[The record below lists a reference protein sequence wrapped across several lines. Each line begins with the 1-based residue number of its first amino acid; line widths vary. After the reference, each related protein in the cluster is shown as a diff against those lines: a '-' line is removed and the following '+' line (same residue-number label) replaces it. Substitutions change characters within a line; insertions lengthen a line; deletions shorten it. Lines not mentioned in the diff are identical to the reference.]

1 MTEDHPSIISPE
13 LVMALSVLAV
23 STGAVFIR
31 LAQQEAPSLVIAA
44 YRLGLGSLFLA
55 PFALSRSRGEIRRLT
70 RQQWLLALL
79 SGVFL
84 ALHFASW
91 ITSLEYTTVASSVV
105 LVSMSPLI
113 VALLSTFLLHEP
125 LSAMTWV
132 GLPLALL
139 GSFIVAFSD
148 QISIGVSGI
157 TIAPF
162 TQVLQHGALMGNVL
176 AFLGA
181 VFVAGYLIL
190 GRKLRASL
198 SLLTYAFI
206 VFGSAAVVLL
216 VMALSAGESLAGY
229 SWITYLW
236 FLCLGLIP
244 QIFGHASFNWALR
257 YLPASFVSIALLGEP
272 VGASLLA
279 YVLLK
284 ETPSLLEVG
293 GGVLIL
299 FGIYLASRRGTK
311 SALQQGL

>member
-1 MTEDHPSIISPE
+1 MIQDRSSKASPE
-13 LVMALSVLAV
+13 LVMSLSVLAV
-23 STGAVFIR
+23 STGAIFIR
-31 LAQQEAPSLVIAA
+31 LAQEEAPSLVIAA
-44 YRLGLGSLFLA
+44 YRLGLASLFLA
-55 PFALSRSRGEIRRLT
+55 PFALSRSRGEIQRLT

-91 ITSLEYTTVASSVV
+91 ITSLEYTTVTSSVV

-148 QISIGVSGI
+148 QLSIGAGGVAV
-157 TIAPF
+157 APL
-162 TQVLQHGALMGNVL
+162 TQSFQQSALLGNVL

-198 SLLTYAFI
+198 SILTYAFI
-206 VFGSAAVVLL
+206 VFGSAAVILL
-216 VMALSAGESLAGY
+216 IMALTAGESLVGY
-229 SWITYLW
+229 SGTTYLW

-299 FGIYLASRRGTK
+299 LGIYLASRRRTK
-311 SALQQGL
+311 SALQQSL